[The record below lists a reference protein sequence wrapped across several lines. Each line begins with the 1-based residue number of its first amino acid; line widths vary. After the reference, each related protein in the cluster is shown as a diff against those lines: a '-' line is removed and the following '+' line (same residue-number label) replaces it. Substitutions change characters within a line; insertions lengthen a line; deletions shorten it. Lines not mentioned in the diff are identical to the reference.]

1 MTAPKSGLI
10 PGLIDSL
17 TGHARIAQEAS
28 DARAQHGALNH
39 LLQCRNELRRLTCLV
54 EKAELAD
61 ATTACSSLEGMFA
74 NAPEALSKSN
84 VMADMK
90 VSCIVWFRA
99 QNVYVDG

>member
-1 MTAPKSGLI
+1 M
-10 PGLIDSL
+10 
-17 TGHARIAQEAS
+17 
-28 DARAQHGALNH
+28 
-39 LLQCRNELRRLTCLV
+39 

-99 QNVYVDG
+99 QNVHVDG